1 MTKSPFRKAKS
12 VTFLLLILMSITIP
26 FSFLPYVK
34 ATTIIISMGPLA
46 GQVGTPIYL
55 EANIST
61 SNGQYAIYFD
71 DVSLLNGTAVR
82 EDLNATFAIPDAVLG
97 NHTVKLSDVKTGES
111 ATQTF
116 TVITAFFL
124 NASIPTSPQQ
134 WQEGDSVPIN
144 VTVTGANSSILSVA
158 NITIMAPN
166 NVSYSTFLN
175 ATASSSGNYSE
186 TVNYPEAFPISAN
199 TKFAGEYKAFFN
211 GTFAT
216 ATFRV
221 GLTKSLEYHR
231 FQTVD
236 VKAVREPGENVSI
249 TITGTNVLSSENATA
264 NNVTGIVH
272 YTNWAVPQNASIG
285 SYAVSITSLSSV
297 TKTPADVQ
305 NFTVPGYSV
314 NITTLNLAGEVVPN
328 VVFRVLE
335 NGTSIGDRLSD
346 SQGLVFL
353 MLEVGNYTREAY
365 YKNTN
370 VGNDTFPVVGET
382 SANFSCSLTNLRI
395 TVKDEAGNSLP
406 QVKLFLTP
414 DNLTLATEINGTASV
429 HSLLPNATYTLNA
442 SRYDIPFNITTIAQ
456 LPATD
461 WFDVPI
467 VCPTLTLQVNVTNA
481 NWQPINN
488 ALVKVQELL
497 GGLHYQG
504 STADGVV
511 ALKCTL
517 GRYTVEVYANGIKL
531 NETTVDLNETIV
543 NLSINCGLYGLDV
556 SIKVVD
562 YFGQAIPNVNITLQ
576 RVGWQNSTVAGSDG
590 LVAFPSIIGGSL
602 QVTIRLSGQSE
613 PCVVTTTFVDSSR
626 TIEIKIEKYTLLA
639 GMLVET
645 SQLLTVIL
653 IVIIV
658 VLLLVLEILRRRRR
672 KPQESEKLK
681 PE

>member
-1 MTKSPFRKAKS
+1 MTKSPFMKAKS
-12 VTFLLLILMSITIP
+12 LTFLLLVLISIITP
-26 FSFLPYVK
+26 FSFLPYAK
-34 ATTIIISMGPLA
+34 AEVIILSMSPLV
-46 GQVGTPIYL
+46 GQVGTMVYL
-55 EANIST
+55 EANIT
-61 SNGQYAIYFD
+61 NSNGRYALYFD

-82 EDLNATFAIPDAVLG
+82 LGLNASFAIPDAIAG
-97 NHTVKLSDVKTGES
+97 NHTVKLSDVNSREN

-124 NASIPTSPQQ
+124 NATIPTSPQQ

-144 VTVTGANSSILSVA
+144 LTVTGGDSSILSVA
-158 NITIMAPN
+158 NVTVMAPN
-166 NVSYSTFLN
+166 NISYSTFPSV
-175 ATASSSGNYSE
+175 TFSSSGYYSK
-186 TVNYPEAFPISAN
+186 TVNYTEDFPISAS
-199 TKFAGEYKAFFN
+199 TKFAGEYRAFFN
-211 GTFAT
+211 GTFAAT
-216 ATFRV
+216 TFRV

-236 VKAVREPGENVSI
+236 VKAVRELGENVSI

-264 NNVTGIVH
+264 DNVTGIVH

-297 TKTPADVQ
+297 AKTPADVQ

-314 NITTLNLAGEVVPN
+314 NITTLNLAGEVVPS

-335 NGTSIGDRLSD
+335 NGTSVGDRLSD
-346 SQGLVFL
+346 SKGLVFL
-353 MLEVGNYTREAY
+353 MLEIGNYTREAY
-365 YKNTN
+365 YKNTK
-370 VGNDTFPVVGET
+370 VGNDTFPVVGDT
-382 SANFSCSLTNLRI
+382 LANFSCSLTNLRI
-395 TVKDEAGNSLP
+395 TVKDETGNSLP

-442 SRYDIPFNITTIAQ
+442 SRYDIPFNTTTIAQ

-481 NWQPINN
+481 NRQPINN

-504 STADGVV
+504 STTDGVV
-511 ALKCTL
+511 ALNCTL

-543 NLSINCGLYGLDV
+543 NLPINCGLYGLDV

-602 QVTIRLSGQSE
+602 QVTIRLSGQPE

-645 SQLLTVIL
+645 SQLLTAIL